1 MWVAMLMQTRLNI
14 NDEEI
19 ITQGAEGQLMYMIL
33 QGQVTVYLNQSASE
47 FSYGQ
52 ILSAFR
58 TKKKF
63 LGLIDKS
70 PIVSHNSQVNLKT
83 TNSQSIVSDVAEGI
97 KNMVLKFKPLVSK
110 NISNRSNSDRRK
122 SIELQEVI
130 HDESDSSEKLQPNSK
145 VIKVS
150 STKISINKR
159 LKFRMKN

>member
-1 MWVAMLMQTRLNI
+1 
-14 NDEEI
+14 
-19 ITQGAEGQLMYMIL
+19 
-33 QGQVTVYLNQSASE
+33 
-47 FSYGQ
+47 
-52 ILSAFR
+52 
-58 TKKKF
+58 
-63 LGLIDKS
+63 
-70 PIVSHNSQVNLKT
+70 
-83 TNSQSIVSDVAEGI
+83 
-97 KNMVLKFKPLVSK
+97 MVLKFKPLVSK